1 MVYAFILMSGW
12 LFWTILIAV
21 TLLEIALLS
30 TSDDHDDGGWP
41 TFIAVCVAAGVAL
54 FTDALTGITFAMLAW
69 IAAGYFVFGVIWS
82 IKKWFDYVTA
92 KRDSARRDYDRD
104 YIDKTVKGNETFEQW
119 SERHKP
125 RASAHKRRITAWM
138 ALWPFSFSWWVL
150 TWPRRAFAWL
160 YDRISGVFDRIT
172 DRVWGTQT

>member
-1 MVYAFILMSGW
+1 MIIALILMSGW

-30 TSDDHDDGGWP
+30 SSHDDDDGGWP
-41 TFIAVCVAAGVAL
+41 LFIAVCVAAGVAL
-54 FTDALTGITFAMLAW
+54 FTDAFAGITFATLAW
-69 IAAGYFVFGVIWS
+69 IAAGYFVFGIVWS
-82 IKKWFDYVTA
+82 IKKWFDYVKA
-92 KRDSARRDYDRD
+92 KFAEARQGYELSSQSQSFADWSRSGKPSASR
-104 YIDKTVKGNETFEQW
+104 
-119 SERHKP
+119 
-125 RASAHKRRITAWM
+125 HKRRITAWM

-172 DRVWGTQT
+172 DRIWEAQS